1 MIQIQ
6 SEILLEGFKAPRP
19 TTHYPLPVPLRLPL
33 ALAIPLLSADWFLQ
47 PVSQPDLAG
56 SRL

>member
-19 TTHYPLPVPLRLPL
+19 TTYSPLPVPL